1 MENGLHIVLG
11 DETRTIVNIDTLAEP
26 PSQYWSLVRNGRFA
40 HDLWDCALVFEDG
53 KRRYV
58 YFDGEPYIMARG
70 GTPVRLDGDL
80 LELVETLHGVTWR
93 AADVPPRKRRAPG
106 VRMPEIVT
114 SDVVTG
120 VMSWPL
126 GNVKT
131 HTSAGEGWTDCLLMF
146 VDEIRLGG
154 KYNSRRVRYD
164 GAFYIMH
171 NGRRVGIGGAL
182 VFDVLDVASHVYGI
196 DAESDKIHNKRLKGY

>member
-11 DETRTIVNIDTLAEP
+11 DGTRKVTELELMAEP
-26 PSQYWSLVRNGRFA
+26 PSAWISDVRAGRCA
-40 HDLWDCALVFEDG
+40 WDLTDCLL
-53 KRRYV
+53 
-58 YFDGEPYIMARG
+58 
-70 GTPVRLDGDL
+70 RLDKGARRVYWDGAPFVVHNGGKLRLGGAL
-80 LELVETLHGVTWR
+80 LDAFEAATLQLWR
-93 AADVPPRKRRAPG
+93 AEDVPPRKRRAPG
-106 VRMPEIVT
+106 MRMPETVT
-114 SDVVTG
+114 SDIVTG

-131 HTSAGEGWTDCLLMF
+131 HTSAGEGWTDCLLIF
-146 VDEIRLGG
+146 EDRIRLGG

-182 VFDVLDVASHVYGI
+182 VFDVLGVASHVYGV
-196 DAESDKIHNKRLKGY
+196 DAESDKIHNKTLKGY